1 MEFPMPDKTVTI
13 PLVEEEIAVEKTVVS
28 DGRVEVRTRTEV
40 EKEHL
45 DIDLVHQ
52 DVEVERIPL
61 NKVVDAAPPM
71 RTEGETTIIP
81 VLEERLVVTK
91 QLVLVEEIRMTRKSS
106 VHTQSVSAEL
116 RKQRVSVE
124 RSDGEE

>member
-1 MEFPMPDKTVTI
+1 MTEETVTI
-13 PLVEEEIAVEKTVVS
+13 PLVEEELAVEKMVVP

-40 EKEHL
+40 EKENL
-45 DIDLVHQ
+45 DVDLVQQ
-52 DVEVERIPL
+52 DVEIERIPL
-61 NKVVDAAPPM
+61 NQVVDTAPPV

-91 QLVLVEEIRMTRKSS
+91 QLILVEEIRMTRKSS
-106 VHTQSVSAEL
+106 VHTHSVSAEL
-116 RKQRVSVE
+116 RMQRVSVE

>member
-1 MEFPMPDKTVTI
+1 MEFPMPEETVTI
-13 PLVEEEIAVEKTVVS
+13 PLIEEELAVEKMVVP

-40 EKEHL
+40 EKENL
-45 DIDLVHQ
+45 DVDLVQQ
-52 DVEVERIPL
+52 DVEIERIPL
-61 NKVVDAAPPM
+61 NQVVDAAPPV

-91 QLVLVEEIRMTRKSS
+91 QLILVEEIRMTRKSS